1 MSIIAK
7 TRRMLRIGRLER
19 NQLDRSISKEVL
31 LSLSWL
37 RGYVISR
44 MLRPQMKLPRLS
56 FFSAAVVCFNF
67 VASAHAQQSRA
78 ERVAEI
84 QAALRDGKLEGWLF
98 YDFRH
103 SDPLAY
109 RILKLDEKMFVSR
122 RWFYYVPALGE
133 PVKIV
138 QSIEQ
143 FKLDSLPG
151 RKLVFRGWQEL
162 HARLKEVLGPAENE
176 SKRRIAMQYSPMNDI
191 PYISRVD
198 AGTIELV
205 RSLEVEPVTSAELVQ
220 RFEAVFSPAQH
231 QMHVEASD
239 KMHRIIQ
246 EAFAEIARR
255 IRASEPTT
263 EWDIAQFM
271 LRRYAEE
278 GMEQEPMII
287 AVNANAANP
296 HYMPTKDKNSPIKR
310 GDFVL
315 IDAATNLD
323 KPDAVA
329 TDQTWTGYVGETVP
343 DEYTRI
349 FNIVREARDSAV
361 DFVRKNIRAGKSI
374 RGAEVDDVSRG
385 VITRA
390 GFGEQFTHRTGH
402 SIGEETHGNGVN
414 IDDFETRDSRR
425 IIPGICFSI
434 EPGIYLEGK
443 FGVRSEIN
451 VYVSDKDIEITGRP
465 IQTEII
471 AILKTPS
478 GPSRERH

>member
-1 MSIIAK
+1 MKPHKRLNSP
-7 TRRMLRIGRLER
+7 RQVFGRTGI
-19 NQLDRSISKEVL
+19 N
-31 LSLSWL
+31 
-37 RGYVISR
+37 
-44 MLRPQMKLPRLS
+44 
-56 FFSAAVVCFNF
+56 FFAAFILCFTF
-67 VASAHAQQSRA
+67 AASMNAEQSPA

-84 QAALRDGKLEGWLF
+84 QTALRDAKLDGWLF

-103 SDPLAY
+103 SDLLAY
-109 RILKLDEKMFVSR
+109 RILKLDEKMFASR
-122 RWFYYVPALGE
+122 RWFYYIPASGE

-143 FKLDSLPG
+143 FKLDALPG
-151 RKLVFRGWQEL
+151 RKLVFRGWKEL
-162 HARLKEVLGPAENE
+162 HSRLREVLTPAAKE
-176 SKRRIAMQYSPMNDI
+176 SKRRVAMQYSPMNDI
-191 PYISRVD
+191 PYISHVD

-205 RSLEVEPVTSAELVQ
+205 RSFGVEPVTSAELVQ
-220 RFEAVFSPAQH
+220 RFEAVFSPEQH
-231 QMHVEASD
+231 EMHVEASD

-246 EAFAEIARR
+246 DAFVEIARR
-255 IRASEPTT
+255 IRADEPTT

-271 LRRYAEE
+271 LRRYKEE
-278 GMEQEPMII
+278 GMEQEPMIV
-287 AVNANAANP
+287 AVNANTANP
-296 HYMPTKDKNSPIKR
+296 HYMPTKEKNSPIKR

-315 IDAATNLD
+315 IDAATKLD
-323 KPDAVA
+323 KPEAVA
-329 TDQTWTGYVGETVP
+329 TDQTWTGYVGESVP
-343 DEYTRI
+343 EEYSRI

-361 DFVRKNIRAGKSI
+361 DFVRKNIRAGKTI
-374 RGAEVDDVSRG
+374 RGAEVDDVSRS

-425 IIPGICFSI
+425 IIPGVCFSI

-451 VYVSDKDIEITGRP
+451 VYVSDKDIEVTGQP

-471 AILKTPS
+471 PILKT
-478 GPSRERH
+478 R

>member
-1 MSIIAK
+1 MITHKVFFAIIV
-7 TRRMLRIGRLER
+7 LCFIF
-19 NQLDRSISKEVL
+19 IS
-31 LSLSWL
+31 S
-37 RGYVISR
+37 
-44 MLRPQMKLPRLS
+44 M
-56 FFSAAVVCFNF
+56 
-67 VASAHAQQSRA
+67 HAEQSPA

-84 QAALRDGKLEGWLF
+84 QAALRDAKLDGWLF

-103 SDPLAY
+103 SDPLAC
-109 RILKLDEKMFVSR
+109 RILKLDEKMQASR
-122 RWFYYVPALGE
+122 RWFYYIPASSE

-151 RKLVFRGWQEL
+151 KKLVFRGWQEL
-162 HARLKEVLGPAENE
+162 HARLKEALGPATKG
-176 SKRRIAMQYSPMNDI
+176 SHRIAMQYSPMNDI

-205 RSLEVEPVTSAELVQ
+205 RSFGIEPVTSAELVQ
-220 RFEAVFSPAQH
+220 RFEAVFSPEQH

-246 EAFAEIARR
+246 DAFAEIARR
-255 IRASEPTT
+255 IRADEPTT

-271 LRRYAEE
+271 LRRYKEE
-278 GMEQEPMII
+278 GMEQEPMIV

-296 HYMPTKDKNSPIKR
+296 HYMPTEKKNSPIKR

-315 IDAATNLD
+315 IDAATKLT
-323 KPDAVA
+323 KPEAVA

-343 DEYTRI
+343 EEYTKI
-349 FNIVREARDSAV
+349 FNIVRDARDSAV
-361 DFVRKNIRAGKSI
+361 DFVRKNIRAGKQI

-425 IIPGICFSI
+425 IIPGVCFSI

-451 VYVSDKDIEITGRP
+451 VYVSDRDIEVTGQP

-471 AILKTPS
+471 PILKK
-478 GPSRERH
+478 

>member
-1 MSIIAK
+1 MK
-7 TRRMLRIGRLER
+7 PH
-19 NQLDRSISKEVL
+19 Q
-31 LSLSWL
+31 LSL
-37 RGYVISR
+37 
-44 MLRPQMKLPRLS
+44 
-56 FFSAAVVCFNF
+56 FAVTVLCLTF
-67 VASAHAQQSRA
+67 VGSMRAQQSPA
-78 ERVAEI
+78 ERVTEI
-84 QAALRDGKLEGWLF
+84 QAALRDAKLDGWLF

-109 RILKLDEKMFVSR
+109 RILKLDENMLASR
-122 RWFYYVPALGE
+122 RWFYYIPASGE
-133 PVKIV
+133 PLKIV

-151 RKLVFRGWQEL
+151 RKLIFRGWQEL
-162 HARLKEVLGPAENE
+162 HARLREAVGPAAKG
-176 SKRRIAMQYSPMNDI
+176 SKRHIAMQYSPMNDI

-205 RSLEVEPVTSAELVQ
+205 RSFGVEPVTSAELVQ
-220 RFEAVFSPAQH
+220 KFEAVFSPAQH

-255 IRASEPTT
+255 IHANEPAT

-271 LRRYAEE
+271 QRRYSEE
-278 GMEQEPMII
+278 GMQQEPMIV
-287 AVNANAANP
+287 AVNANTANP
-296 HYMPTKDKNSPIKR
+296 HYMPTKEKNSQIKR

-315 IDAATNLD
+315 IDAATKLN

-343 DEYTRI
+343 EEYSRI
-349 FNIVREARDSAV
+349 FNIVRKARDSAV
-361 DFVRKNIRAGKSI
+361 DFLRKNAGKPI

-425 IIPGICFSI
+425 IIPGVCFSI

-451 VYVSDKDIEITGRP
+451 VYVSDKDVEVTGQP
-465 IQTEII
+465 IQTDVIP
-471 AILKTPS
+471 ILKKL
-478 GPSRERH
+478 

>member
-1 MSIIAK
+1 M
-7 TRRMLRIGRLER
+7 
-19 NQLDRSISKEVL
+19 
-31 LSLSWL
+31 
-37 RGYVISR
+37 
-44 MLRPQMKLPRLS
+44 RLS
-56 FFSAAVVCFNF
+56 STGILTLAASLVCFTC
-67 VASAHAQQSRA
+67 VASIDGQQQSPA
-78 ERVAEI
+78 QRVTEI
-84 QAALRDGKLEGWLF
+84 QAALRDAKLDGWLF

-109 RILKLDEKMFVSR
+109 RILKLDEKMFASR
-122 RWFYYVPALGE
+122 RWFYYIPATGE

-151 RKLVFRGWQEL
+151 KKLIFRGWQEL
-162 HARLKEVLGPAENE
+162 HACLREALAAPAKG
-176 SKRRIAMQYSPMNDI
+176 SKRRVAMQYSPMDDI

-205 RSLEVEPVTSAELVQ
+205 RSFEVEPVTSAELVQ
-220 RFEAVFSPAQH
+220 RFEAVFSPEQH
-231 QMHVEASD
+231 RTQVEASD

-246 EAFAEIARR
+246 DAFAEIGRR
-255 IRASEPTT
+255 IRADEPTT

-271 LRRYAEE
+271 LARYKEE
-278 GMEQEPMII
+278 GMQEEPMIV
-287 AVNANAANP
+287 AVNAHTADP
-296 HYMPTKDKNSPIKR
+296 HYMPTKENNSPIKR

-315 IDAATNLD
+315 IDAATKLD

-343 DEYTRI
+343 EEYTRI
-349 FNIVREARDSAV
+349 FNIVRDARDADV
-361 DFVRKNIRAGKSI
+361 EFLRKNIRAGKPI

-390 GFGEQFTHRTGH
+390 GFGDQFTHRTGH

-414 IDDFETRDSRR
+414 IDDFETRDSRH
-425 IIPGICFSI
+425 ITPGVCFSI
-434 EPGIYLEGK
+434 EPGIYQQGK

-451 VYVSDKDIEITGRP
+451 VYVSDKDIEVTGQP

-471 AILKTPS
+471 PILKSEPKS
-478 GPSRERH
+478 D

>member
-1 MSIIAK
+1 
-7 TRRMLRIGRLER
+7 
-19 NQLDRSISKEVL
+19 
-31 LSLSWL
+31 
-37 RGYVISR
+37 
-44 MLRPQMKLPRLS
+44 MKPPWLS
-56 FFSAAVVCFNF
+56 FFAAAVVCFTS
-67 VASAHAQQSRA
+67 VASMHAEQSPA

-84 QAALRDGKLEGWLF
+84 QAALRDAKLDGWLF

-109 RILKLDEKMFVSR
+109 RILKLDEKMFASR
-122 RWFYYVPALGE
+122 RWFYYVPASDE

-162 HARLKEVLGPAENE
+162 HARLREVLGAKK
-176 SKRRIAMQYSPMNDI
+176 SKSRVAMQYSPMNDI

-205 RSLEVEPVTSAELVQ
+205 RSFGVEPVTSAELVQ
-220 RFEAVFSPAQH
+220 KFEAVFSPDQH

-255 IRASEPTT
+255 IRADEPTT

-271 LRRYAEE
+271 LRRYSEE
-278 GMEQEPMII
+278 RMQQEPMIV
-287 AVNANAANP
+287 AVNANTANP
-296 HYMPTKDKNSPIKR
+296 HYMPTKEKNLPIRR

-315 IDAATNLD
+315 IDAATKLN
-323 KPDAVA
+323 KPEAVA
-329 TDQTWTGYVGETVP
+329 TDQTWTGYVGESVP
-343 DEYTRI
+343 DEYSRI

-361 DFVRKNIRAGKSI
+361 DFVRKNIQAGKPI

-425 IIPGICFSI
+425 IIPGVCFSI

-451 VYVSDKDIEITGRP
+451 VYVSDKDIEVTGQP
-465 IQTEII
+465 IQREII
-471 AILKTPS
+471 AILKTES
-478 GPSRERH
+478 DSR

>member
-1 MSIIAK
+1 MKS
-7 TRRMLRIGRLER
+7 
-19 NQLDRSISKEVL
+19 NQV
-31 LSLSWL
+31 
-37 RGYVISR
+37 Y
-44 MLRPQMKLPRLS
+44 
-56 FFSAAVVCFNF
+56 FFAAAVLCFVF
-67 VASAHAQQSRA
+67 IQPMRAQQSPV

-84 QAALRDGKLEGWLF
+84 QAALRNSNLDGWLF

-109 RILKLDEKMFVSR
+109 RILKLDENMLASR
-122 RWFYYVPALGE
+122 RWFYYVPASGE

-151 RKLVFRGWQEL
+151 KKLVFRGWQEL
-162 HARLKEVLGPAENE
+162 HARLREVLAAAAKE
-176 SKRRIAMQYSPMNDI
+176 SKSRIAMQYSPMNDI
-191 PYISRVD
+191 PYVSRVD

-205 RSLEVEPVTSAELVQ
+205 RSFGVEPVTSAELVQ
-220 RFEAVFSPAQH
+220 RFEAVFSPVEH
-231 QMHVEASD
+231 QIHVEASD

-255 IRASEPTT
+255 IRANEPTT

-271 LRRYAEE
+271 FRRYSEE
-278 GMEQEPMII
+278 GMQQEPMIV

-296 HYMPTKDKNSPIKR
+296 HYIPTKEKNSPIRR

-315 IDAATNLD
+315 IDAATKLN

-343 DEYTRI
+343 GEYSRI

-361 DFVRKNIRAGKSI
+361 DFVRKNVRAGKPI
-374 RGAEVDDVSRG
+374 RCAEVDDVSRG

-402 SIGEETHGNGVN
+402 SIGEETHGNGVS

-425 IIPGICFSI
+425 IIPGVCFSI
-434 EPGIYLEGK
+434 EPGVYLEGK
-443 FGVRSEIN
+443 
-451 VYVSDKDIEITGRP
+451 
-465 IQTEII
+465 
-471 AILKTPS
+471 
-478 GPSRERH
+478 